1 MWFGPTTSPTIVLDM
16 QPFPPCSQPFP
27 PMHAD
32 YEDAAP
38 CTPPHQR
45 GRGKTPLERAYSQL
59 KQLESAN
66 ENWMG
71 LVQGDATLVLDPA
84 LAKAKAALRDAK
96 AFLHAEYTGST
107 GGWRL
112 FRNLREG
119 NLLRRLQKAID
130 SMIIAVGCRATVK
143 AAVEAQQRR
152 SEEES
157 RAKQSAP
164 MQPLGQRDLNR
175 GETGSPPREK
185 GHEGARRRKT
195 GKKARKAAKEAA
207 RIENTKGPRNASGS
221 VPRRPRAAS
230 LR

>member
-1 MWFGPTTSPTIVLDM
+1 MWFGPPSSPTIDIVIDM
-16 QPFPPCSQPFP
+16 KPFPPWE
-27 PMHAD
+27 HDD

-45 GRGKTPLERAYSQL
+45 GRGKTPLERAYTQL

-66 ENWMG
+66 MNWMA
-71 LVQGDATLVLDPA
+71 LVLGDVTLVLDPV

-96 AFLHAEYTGST
+96 ALLYAMYTDKST
-107 GGWRL
+107 GGWRF

-119 NLLRRLQKAID
+119 NVLRRLKEAIS
-130 SMIIAVGCRATVK
+130 SMLVAAGCRATVK

-152 SEEES
+152 SGEES
-157 RAKQSAP
+157 RAIKSAP

-185 GHEGARRRKT
+185 GQEGARRRKT

-221 VPRRPRAAS
+221 VPRPRAAS